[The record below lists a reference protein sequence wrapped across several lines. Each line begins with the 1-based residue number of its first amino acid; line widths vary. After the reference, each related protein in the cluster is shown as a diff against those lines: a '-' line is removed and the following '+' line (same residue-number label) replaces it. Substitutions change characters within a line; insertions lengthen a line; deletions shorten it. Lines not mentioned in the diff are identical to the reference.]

1 MSLTEARRWASLP
14 VLCFLFGCSVLRIL
28 LLSLKSRVLQ
38 KDAEQ
43 ESQMSAEIQDMQQEL
58 SMVNIMDEFA
68 RYARL
73 EKKINKMMD
82 SCESPGQLN

>member
-1 MSLTEARRWASLP
+1 MK
-14 VLCFLFGCSVLRIL
+14 G
-28 LLSLKSRVLQ
+28 VLQ

-58 SMVNIMDEFA
+58 STVNIMDEFA

-82 SCESPGQLN
+82 SCESPGHLNYYPRIHELKPMYFSA